1 MVNQVQWDYLA
12 KDLRMV
18 DYLDEVKA
26 ISTKIKDFKIRQ
38 IPREENKK
46 ANALTN
52 LASTFDFISDK
63 SVPLE
68 FLQNLSIEITKF
80 VCQIEAGP
88 TWMDDIIAYLWDVT
102 LRQTSSKLVEFSTE
116 LPNFTL
122 SMEFNTRDLF

>member
-68 FLQNLSIEITKF
+68 FLQNPSIEITKF

-116 LPNFTL
+116 LPNFTF